1 MPCRFSPEAIHPNP
15 PNPPVKK
22 HSTSRGKNLAIGFIA
37 LVFGSLAAVALQQYR
52 EGGRFAAKLGAGLN
66 QAMIAASKFGMG
78 LGELHDDFGPVAED
92 KPEGMVALAEAEIRP
107 RGLSAKGEPTT
118 FVAKQCRELHRASHE
133 AFISAKKVEIY
144 SAK

>member
-1 MPCRFSPEAIHPNP
+1 M
-15 PNPPVKK
+15 KK
-22 HSTSRGKNLAIGFIA
+22 HHSPRGKSIAIGLIA
-37 LVFGSLAAVALQQYR
+37 LVFGSIAALAIHQSR
-52 EGGRFAAKLGAGLN
+52 DGGRFATKLGAGLN

-78 LGELHDDFGPVAED
+78 LSELHDDFGPVADD
-92 KPEGMVALAEAEIRP
+92 KPEGMVALAETKIQP

>member
-1 MPCRFSPEAIHPNP
+1 M
-15 PNPPVKK
+15 KK
-22 HSTSRGKNLAIGFIA
+22 HHSPRGKSIAIGLIA
-37 LVFGSLAAVALQQYR
+37 LVFGSIAAVAIHQSR
-52 EGGRFAAKLGAGLN
+52 DGGRFATKLGAGLN

-78 LGELHDDFGPVAED
+78 LSELHDDFGPAASD
-92 KPEGMVALAEAEIRP
+92 KPDGMVALAEAEIQP
-107 RGLSAKGEPTT
+107 RGLSAKGEPST